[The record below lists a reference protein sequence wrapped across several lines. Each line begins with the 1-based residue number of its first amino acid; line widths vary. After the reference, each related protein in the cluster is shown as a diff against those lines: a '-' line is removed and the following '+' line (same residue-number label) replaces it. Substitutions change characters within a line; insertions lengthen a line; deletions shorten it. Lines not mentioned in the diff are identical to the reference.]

1 MTSQT
6 RPSGP
11 EPRPAPV
18 PAGAPNDAAS
28 TSVPTPPASHRYLGR
43 IVAGSLTT
51 GIVAALLLAAAPFVP
66 ADEDGVTGAVLVGFA
81 VGWAML
87 AALSTRYTS
96 APQRWAA
103 APAAFTGLGG
113 LTLLAF
119 GSAVRPGLDWIW
131 PPAALLLAVWTTRR
145 VRRLPSRGG
154 RRQLLVVVVFV
165 ALASVGAGYQTVA
178 QSVDSRALS
187 MPGQL
192 VDVGGH
198 RLHLTCTGSGTPTVV
213 LEPGAGEMAANLGW
227 ITPTVAR
234 STRVCA
240 YDRAGRGWS
249 DPTDTPQNGARIA
262 GDLHTLLHRAD
273 VPGPYVLAGHSFG
286 GLYVLAFADRYP
298 DEVAGMVLVDTTAPT
313 TRDTPATARTEDE
326 GDTLPR
332 VSTLLSTT
340 SRFGLSR
347 LYANGAFGDLPE
359 RPRGDVRAA
368 VATPGT
374 VRSTL
379 DEYVMGSASMRD
391 AAALKSLGDKPLA
404 VLTAGAGSSAT
415 WFTAQDRLAALSTNT
430 VHHVVD
436 GATHEDL
443 VAVQQYAA
451 ITSRAISDVI
461 TSVRT
466 GQPINR

>member
-6 RPSGP
+6 RPYGP
-11 EPRPAPV
+11 KPRPAPV
-18 PAGAPNDAAS
+18 PSGAAGA
-28 TSVPTPPASHRYLGR
+28 SVPAHPASHRYLGR
-43 IVAGSLTT
+43 IIAGSLTT
-51 GIVAALLLAAAPFVP
+51 GIVTALLLATAPFVP
-66 ADEDGVTGAVLVGFA
+66 ADEDGVTGAVLIGFA

-103 APAAFTGLGG
+103 APAAFMSLSG
-113 LTLLAF
+113 LTLLTL
-119 GSAVRPGLDWIW
+119 GSAVHPGLDWIW
-131 PPAALLLAVWTTRR
+131 PPAALLLAAWTTRR
-145 VRRLPSRGG
+145 VRRLPSRSG
-154 RRQLLVVVVFV
+154 RRQLLAVVALL

-178 QSVDSRALS
+178 QAADSRALS
-187 MPGQL
+187 MPGRL

-227 ITPTVAR
+227 ITPAVAR

-249 DPTDTPQNGARIA
+249 DPAGAPQSGARIA
-262 GDLHTLLHRAD
+262 DDLHTLLHRAG

-286 GLYVLAFADRYP
+286 GLYVLTFADRYP

-313 TRDTPATARTEDE
+313 TTDAPSTARTEDE
-326 GDTLPR
+326 GDTLRR
-332 VSTLLSTT
+332 VSALLSTT
-340 SRFGLSR
+340 SRLGLGR
-347 LYANGAFGDLPE
+347 LYAGSAFGDLPE
-359 RPRGDVRAA
+359 QARADVRASA
-368 VATPGT
+368 ATPGT

-379 DEYVMGSASMRD
+379 DEYLMGSASMRD
-391 AAALKSLGDKPLA
+391 AAALTSFGDKPLA
-404 VLTAGAGSSAT
+404 VLTAGANSSAT
-415 WFTAQDRLAALSTNT
+415 WLTAQDRLAALSTNT
-430 VHHVVD
+430 VHHIVD

-451 ITSRAISDVI
+451 ITSRAISDVVI
-461 TSVRT
+461 SART

>member
-6 RPSGP
+6 RPSDP

-18 PAGAPNDAAS
+18 PADAPTDAA
-28 TSVPTPPASHRYLGR
+28 TASVPAHPASHRYLGR
-43 IVAGSLTT
+43 IVAGSLTV
-51 GIVAALLLAAAPFVP
+51 GIVVALLLATAPFIP

-119 GSAVRPGLDWIW
+119 GSAVHPGFDWTW
-131 PPAALLLAVWTTRR
+131 PPAALLLAAWTTRH
-145 VRRLPSRGG
+145 VLRLRSRSA
-154 RRQLLVVVVFV
+154 RRQLLTVVALLV
-165 ALASVGAGYQTVA
+165 LASVGAGYQTIA
-178 QSVDSRALS
+178 RTVDSRALS

-198 RLHLTCTGSGTPTVV
+198 RLHLICAGSGAPTVV

-227 ITPTVAR
+227 ITPDVAR

-249 DPTDTPQNGARIA
+249 EATDTTQNGARIA
-262 GDLHTLLHRAD
+262 DDLHTLLHRAG

-286 GLYVLAFADRYP
+286 GLYVLAFADRYR
-298 DEVAGMVLVDTTAPT
+298 DEVAGMVLVDATAPA
-313 TRDTPATARTEDE
+313 TRDASATAHAAGE
-326 GDTLPR
+326 GETLR
-332 VSTLLSTT
+332 RLSTLFSTT
-340 SRFGLSR
+340 SRLGLGR
-347 LYANGAFGDLPE
+347 LYTRGDFGDLPE
-359 RPRGDVRAA
+359 QSRADVRAA
-368 VATPGT
+368 AAMPGT
-374 VRSTL
+374 LRSTL
-379 DEYVMGSASMRD
+379 DEYLMGASSMRD
-391 AAALKSLGDKPLA
+391 AAALKSFGDKPLA
-404 VLTAGAGSSAT
+404 VVTAGAGSSASWLT
-415 WFTAQDRLAALSTNT
+415 GQDHLAALSTNT

-436 GATHEDL
+436 GAAHDDL
-443 VAVQQYAA
+443 VAVQQYAS
-451 ITSRAISDVI
+451 ITSRAIVDVVA
-461 TSVRT
+461 SVRT
-466 GQPINR
+466 GQPLN